1 MYYTVLCFQLNRTDD
16 KAPGFHSRAPPPPLP
31 GTNQLR
37 PALGEITGRARM
49 WVMYTHVRMHT
60 LVTVRT
66 SAGLWYCPPLPSS
79 CPPPLRPVTRTSG
92 GGVGGPALH
101 VRAVRR
107 TVPPYSLYT
116 CFNARTVPLLSTR
129 TRVLPCLPPGDFPG
143 QCGTGGSFFIWY
155 VTYLGHE
162 VYVLPRPFTNSR
174 YRRATT
180 HRGLALATFQVLL
193 PTIHVPMAS
202 MVEPSAT
209 ITSPRPTLIIQ
220 GVRSTLHSLS

>member
-1 MYYTVLCFQLNRTDD
+1 
-16 KAPGFHSRAPPPPLP
+16 
-31 GTNQLR
+31 
-37 PALGEITGRARM
+37 
-49 WVMYTHVRMHT
+49 MYTHVRIHT

-66 SAGLWYCPPLPSS
+66 SADLWYCPPLPSP

-155 VTYLGHE
+155 VTYLGHG
-162 VYVLPRPFTNSR
+162 VYVLPRP
-174 YRRATT
+174 Y
-180 HRGLALATFQVLL
+180 V
-193 PTIHVPMAS
+193 
-202 MVEPSAT
+202 
-209 ITSPRPTLIIQ
+209 
-220 GVRSTLHSLS
+220 